1 MDLERFLHDRKKLID
16 DTLEQVTPGE
26 TTPPPTIHKAV
37 RYSVFSG
44 GKRIRPILTLA
55 SNELV
60 GGDHRSIVP
69 FACGIE
75 LIHTYSLIH
84 DDLPAIDNSDFRRG
98 KLSNHKVFGEAIA
111 VLAGDALLTL
121 AFQVMTDPF
130 LFVSHDPAT
139 VLRAVHEIS
148 RVAGLQGMIGG
159 QVVDV
164 ETEGKRFTPR
174 CLEYIHTHKT
184 GSLIAGAVKAGAIL
198 GGGGEREIEALTK
211 YGENI
216 GLAFQITDDI
226 LDVESTRKV
235 LGKETG
241 QDAVRGKATYPK
253 LFGLEDSRNRAK
265 ELVEKAAAA
274 LGPFDVDRAESLRQ
288 IARHISQRL
297 Y

>member
-37 RYSVFSG
+37 RYSVFNG

-60 GGDHRSIVP
+60 GGDHRAIVP

-84 DDLPAIDNSDFRRG
+84 DDLPAIDDSDFRRG

-130 LFVSHDPAT
+130 LFVSHDPST

-148 RVAGLQGMIGG
+148 RAAGLQGMIGG

-164 ETEGKRFTPR
+164 ETEGKQFTPL

-184 GSLIAGAVKAGAIL
+184 GSLIAGSVKAGAIL
-198 GGGGEREIEALTK
+198 GGGEEKEIEALTK

-235 LGKETG
+235 LGKEPG

-265 ELVEKAAAA
+265 DLVEKAVKA
-274 LGPFDVDRAESLRQ
+274 LGPFDGDRAEPLRQ
-288 IARHISQRL
+288 IAWHISQRL